1 MAETLEVGVCY
12 LVSEFLTDTLILFR
26 LFKTAGAVSASFLKS
41 LLYGLDYFFIL
52 VKCDSRFHFNTPLFL
67 GVSIITHFLQ
77 KVCNKVTKHI
87 IFSRYV
93 IKYKNDLK
101 YSLRFDRIVLVY
113 QQ

>member
-52 VKCDSRFHFNTPLFL
+52 VKCDFRLHIKAPFLF
-67 GVSIITHFLQ
+67 T
-77 KVCNKVTKHI
+77 
-87 IFSRYV
+87 FS
-93 IKYKNDLK
+93 L
-101 YSLRFDRIVLVY
+101 
-113 QQ
+113 